1 MNKLREKINKN
12 EQVLGTLVS
21 LTDPCLC
28 EIMGNIGYDAV
39 WIDLEH
45 TYISEK
51 DVLCHLNASRASN
64 IPAVVRVP
72 QDDLTITKKVLEM
85 DVDGII
91 FPMVKS
97 VEEAKRLIETTL
109 YPPYGTRGI
118 GPMRAMG
125 YGAKDVKEYVEK
137 TSFEL
142 CRFIQIEHTDC
153 IDALEEM
160 VKLPFIDG
168 FIFGPNDLSM
178 SVGDPLNV
186 FGKKNVNEMMR
197 AIAVLRKHNKRMGIA
212 CGMQKQALE
221 FWMQFKPDMIFA
233 GADWNFVYAC
243 GEQTLKELKKLKK
256 EQ

>member
-1 MNKLREKINKN
+1 MSQLREKLNNN
-12 EQVLGTLVS
+12 EQVFGTLVS

-28 EIMGNIGYDAV
+28 EIMGNIGYDVV

-51 DVLCHLNASRASN
+51 DVLCHLNASKASN

-72 QDDLTITKKVLEM
+72 QNDLTITKKILEM
-85 DVDGII
+85 GIDGII

-97 VEEAKRLIETTL
+97 EKEAKDLIEMTL

-118 GPMRAMG
+118 GPMRAIG
-125 YGAKDVKEYVEK
+125 YGGKDVKKYVEEE
-137 TSFEL
+137 SLEL
-142 CRFIQIEHTDC
+142 CRFIQIEHVDC
-153 IDALEEM
+153 IQELEQIA
-160 VKLPFIDG
+160 KLPFIDG

-186 FGKKNVNEMMR
+186 FGDKTVNQVKK
-197 AIAVLRKHNKRMGIA
+197 AVETLRKLNKRVGIA
-212 CGMQKQALE
+212 CGMQKVALE

-233 GADWNFVYAC
+233 GADWNFVYAS
-243 GEQTLKELKKLKK
+243 GEQTLKELKNLKK
-256 EQ
+256 GE